1 MRDTKKKVP
10 GRQGSTAHNKPGE
23 KSPAAGGQ
31 TGSRVDITM
40 LALVLIL
47 VVFGL
52 VILYSTSE
60 YNGRVRFHDSAYYF
74 KKQLFAT
81 ALGLA
86 AMYGVSQ
93 MDYRIFVALAPAGY
107 LLSMLLSTAV
117 LLFGQEINGSKRWLN
132 LGPLSFQPSE
142 FAKVAVILFLAWQID
157 RTEKRTS
164 GFLFMGRTMITL
176 LPIVGLVG
184 SNNLST
190 AIIILGIG
198 VILIFVSNP
207 KYMQF
212 IGLGAAG
219 IAFVAVFLAA
229 ESYRLE
235 RLAIW
240 RNPEK
245 YEKGFQTI
253 QGLYAIGSG
262 GLFGRGLGSSLQK
275 LGFVP
280 EAQNDMI
287 FSIICEELGLTGAA
301 FLILIFL
308 LLLWRL
314 CVISTHSPDL
324 KGALISA
331 GIMGHMAIQV
341 ILNISVVT
349 NTIPNTGITL
359 PFVSYGGTSVVF
371 LLSEMGLAL
380 SVSSHRRRICAY
392 DKSKRPF

>member
-1 MRDTKKKVP
+1 MAQKNFLKVD
-10 GRQGSTAHNKPGE
+10 K
-23 KSPAAGGQ
+23 
-31 TGSRVDITM
+31 TM
-40 LALVLIL
+40 LALVVLL
-47 VVFGL
+47 AVFGL
-52 VILYSTSE
+52 AVLLSTSE
-60 YNGRVRFHDSAYYF
+60 YNGRVRFGDSAYYF

-81 ALGLA
+81 ALGMGV
-86 AMYGVSQ
+86 MYAVTV
-93 MDYRIFVALAPAGY
+93 MDYHFFLKLAPAAY

-142 FAKVAVILFLAWQID
+142 FAKVAVILFLAWQIE
-157 RTEKRTS
+157 RTKERTD
-164 GFLFMGRTMITL
+164 GFWFMCRTMLTL

-212 IGLGAAG
+212 IGLGGAG
-219 IAFVAVFLAA
+219 VSFIAVFLAA

-262 GLFGRGLGSSLQK
+262 GIFGRGLGSSLQK

-287 FSIICEELGLTGAA
+287 FSIICEELGVFGGI
-301 FLILIFL
+301 FVLILFGYL
-308 LLLWRL
+308 LYRL
-314 CVISTHSPDL
+314 FFIAQNAPDL
-324 KGALISA
+324 FGSLIVTGIFIHIAL
-331 GIMGHMAIQV
+331 QV
-341 ILNISVVT
+341 ILNIAVVL
-349 NTIPNTGITL
+349 NLMPNTGVTL
-359 PFVSYGGTSVVF
+359 PFISYGGTSIVF
-371 LLSEMGLAL
+371 LMSEMAIAL
-380 SVSSHRRRICAY
+380 SVARQI
-392 DKSKRPF
+392 KFQE

>member
-1 MRDTKKKVP
+1 MPQDKQRRLRSQPDSILLT
-10 GRQGSTAHNKPGE
+10 
-23 KSPAAGGQ
+23 
-31 TGSRVDITM
+31 
-40 LALVLIL
+40 LVLIL
-47 VVFGL
+47 AVFGL
-52 VILYSTSE
+52 VILLSASE

-81 ALGLA
+81 SLGLG
-86 AMYGVSQ
+86 AMYLVSSI
-93 MDYRIFVALAPAGY
+93 DYHFFVHLAPAAY

-142 FAKVAVILFLAWQID
+142 FAKVAVVLFLTWQIEKS
-157 RTEKRTS
+157 RKRTD
-164 GFLFMGRTMITL
+164 GFWFMCRTMMTL

-198 VILIFVSNP
+198 VILIFAASP
-207 KYMQF
+207 RYMQF
-212 IGLGAAG
+212 VSLGGAG
-219 IAFVAVFLAA
+219 IGFIAIFLAA

-240 RNPEK
+240 RDPEK

-262 GLFGRGLGSSLQK
+262 GLFGRGIGNSIQK

-287 FSIICEELGLTGAA
+287 FSIICEEMGLAGAII
-301 FLILIFL
+301 LILIFA

-314 CVISTHSPDL
+314 CVISTHCQELS
-324 KGALISA
+324 GALLAA
-331 GIMGHMAIQV
+331 GIMGHLAIQV
-341 ILNISVVT
+341 ILNIAVVT

-359 PFVSYGGTSVVF
+359 PFISYGGTSIVF
-371 LLSEMGLAL
+371 LLGEMGLAL
-380 SVSSHRRRICAY
+380 NVSRNCR
-392 DKSKRPF
+392 

>member
-1 MRDTKKKVP
+1 M
-10 GRQGSTAHNKPGE
+10 
-23 KSPAAGGQ
+23 
-31 TGSRVDITM
+31 
-40 LALVLIL
+40 LVLVVL
-47 VVFGL
+47 LAVFGL
-52 VILYSTSE
+52 AVLLSTSE
-60 YNGRVRFHDSAYYF
+60 YNGRVRFGDSAYYF

-81 ALGLA
+81 ALGMGV
-86 AMYGVSQ
+86 MYAVTV
-93 MDYRIFVALAPAGY
+93 MDYHFFLKLAPAAY

-142 FAKVAVILFLAWQID
+142 FAKVAVILFLAWQIE
-157 RTEKRTS
+157 RTKERTD
-164 GFLFMGRTMITL
+164 GFWFMCRTMLTL

-212 IGLGAAG
+212 IGLGGAG
-219 IAFVAVFLAA
+219 VSFIAVFLAA

-262 GLFGRGLGSSLQK
+262 GIFGRGLGSSLQK

-287 FSIICEELGLTGAA
+287 FSIICEELGVFGGI
-301 FLILIFL
+301 FVLILFGYL
-308 LLLWRL
+308 LYRL
-314 CVISTHSPDL
+314 FFIAQNAPDL
-324 KGALISA
+324 FGSLIVTGIFIHIAL
-331 GIMGHMAIQV
+331 QV
-341 ILNISVVT
+341 ILNIAVVL
-349 NTIPNTGITL
+349 NLMPNTGVTL
-359 PFVSYGGTSVVF
+359 PFISYGGTSIVF
-371 LLSEMGLAL
+371 LMSEMAIAL
-380 SVSSHRRRICAY
+380 SVARQI
-392 DKSKRPF
+392 KFQE